1 MLRMLNP
8 RTGSALLLSALFCPG
23 PWLAA
28 QVTQT
33 SDLSLAGA
41 RQVMTAAVQYARA
54 NNAPGAAIA
63 IVDRGGSV
71 MLLERLDGTFPAG
84 GEISIGKARTAA
96 RFQRPTKVF
105 EDIIRNGRTPMI
117 ALADL
122 VGFTPLLGG
131 VPIEVNGTIVG
142 AIGVSG
148 AASAA
153 QDEEIALAG
162 AKAMLAMTSAAA
174 PVSYF
179 PSTDVAAAFAKG
191 DVLVD
196 GTNGRNYMVH
206 ASRREG
212 PGQVEIHEHDT
223 DIIHVLSG
231 HATFVTG
238 GQLTDGKMTAA
249 GEVRGMT
256 VQGGETREL
265 KPGDVVVVPAG
276 TPHWFKSVKGPM
288 TYYVVKVR

>member
-1 MLRMLNP
+1 MQVRPL
-8 RTGSALLLSALFCPG
+8 LLLSCL
-23 PWLAA
+23 LAPVSRA
-28 QVTQT
+28 AGQVAETK
-33 SDLSLAGA
+33 DLTLSGA
-41 RQVMTAAVQYARA
+41 RQVMAAAVSYARA
-54 NNAPGAAIA
+54 NSAPGAAIA

-96 RFQRPTKVF
+96 RFQRPTRVF
-105 EDIIRNGRTPMI
+105 EEIVRNGRTTMI

-122 VGFTPLLGG
+122 VGFTPLMGG
-131 VPIEVNGTIVG
+131 VPIEVNGVMVG

-153 QDEEIALAG
+153 QDEEIAVAG
-162 AKAMLAMTSAAA
+162 AKAMLGATSAAA
-174 PVSYF
+174 PVSFF
-179 PSTDVAAAFAKG
+179 PSRDVEAAFAKG

-196 GTNGRNYMVH
+196 GAMGRNYMVH

-212 PGQVEIHEHDT
+212 PGQVEIHEQDT

-231 HATFVTG
+231 TATFVTG
-238 GQLTDGKMTAA
+238 GRLTDGKMTAA
-249 GEVRGMT
+249 GELRGMT
-256 VQGGETREL
+256 LEGGETRDL

-276 TPHWFKSVKGPM
+276 TPHWFKAVKGPM